1 MSAVLYK
8 RFFAECC
15 HRRKLDITW
24 KAAAQV
30 QFWTVV
36 QHLPGGTEQSR
47 ENRSRVRWM
56 LTLNT
61 PHPHPKKKIKHV
73 KLRNLDPGG
82 GGERCHL
89 SLSCHLKNSIQPPS
103 AGRGKSLARGGH
115 SAVAARRVTQEEVS
129 GSACRVS

>member
-30 QFWTVV
+30 QFWTVL

-56 LTLNT
+56 LTL
-61 PHPHPKKKIKHV
+61 HPHPQKIKHE
-73 KLRNLDPGG
+73 KLRNLEP
-82 GGERCHL
+82 
-89 SLSCHLKNSIQPPS
+89 
-103 AGRGKSLARGGH
+103 GRGDVTCHGH
-115 SAVAARRVTQEEVS
+115 IT
-129 GSACRVS
+129 